1 MSPGINFSFSEEI
14 ERKQETWKDER
25 ALRHMDRLGP
35 SEKPRVEPG
44 VVSLEESGPSSFT
57 KCSRDVERGLGLS
70 CETPRGSSTCAK
82 ERARQDFT

>member
-44 VVSLEESGPSSFT
+44 VVSLGPS
-57 KCSRDVERGLGLS
+57 SRDVERGLGLS
-70 CETPRGSSTCAK
+70 CETPKGSSTCAK